1 MELKGNLEERKRRA
15 KEKSDKAKGRQ
26 DYVAAGERTSLEEK
40 QRILDQIEKPELIE
54 LFQDWKPQIEKRR
67 RKSTEPPLDQRVALS
82 VTTNEKDKIQR
93 EIAMV
98 RKSGDT
104 STVSQFIRNRAT
116 SSVDIEG
123 WHQQAIKLLDTID
136 EAARDERKLKRRRIT
151 INAKLEELGEDPETD
166 AEDTYRFEE
175 ELGQITEKLNSLK
188 VDRKKRTAR
197 MSGRMTT
204 PEAEVIKWR
213 AGRLN
218 LSVSDYLR
226 ITLFNHEP
234 GGEGEAHLS
243 VEAKKRF
250 YIGIIEVAMNGWGEP
265 PTINQCKQCSHY
277 REEASKH
284 KMRVRQLEQYLNVD
298 SN

>member
-1 MELKGNLEERKRRA
+1 MELKGNLEARKRRA
-15 KEKSDKAKGRQ
+15 KEKATQNKERQ
-26 DYVAAGERTSLEEK
+26 EYVTAGERATLAEK
-40 QRILDQIEKPELIE
+40 QKILDQIEKPELIE

-67 RKSTEPPLDQRVALS
+67 RRNTEPPLDQRVALS
-82 VTTNEKDKIQR
+82 VTTSEKDQIQK
-93 EIAMV
+93 EIKNV

-123 WHQQAIKLLDTID
+123 WHQKAIKLLDTID

-151 INAKLEELGEDPETD
+151 INARLEELGEDSETD
-166 AEDTYRFEE
+166 AEDTYKLEE
-175 ELGQITEKLNSLK
+175 ELNEIADKLNSLK

-204 PEAEVIKWR
+204 PESEVIKWR

-226 ITLFNHEP
+226 FTLFNHEP
-234 GGEGEAHLS
+234 GGEGDAHLS

-265 PTINQCKQCSHY
+265 PTINQCKQCAHY

-284 KMRVRQLEQYLNVD
+284 KMRVRQLEQYLNVE
-298 SN
+298 NT